1 MKNQDLTNFANA
13 LLSAPA
19 VRWNDTGEPAQPAV
33 VTAAAA
39 LAAKVDELGEL
50 RAQIADLV
58 DRAEQIRAD
67 LENAGLPIIDGHNY
81 RASLTTVKG
90 RTLTNWEA
98 IAKRFDP
105 SPQLIRAHT
114 KTGKESTRL
123 NMTARKITH

>member
-19 VRWNDTGEPAQPAV
+19 VRWNDIGEPAQPAA

-39 LAAKVDELGEL
+39 LAAKVDRLG
-50 RAQIADLV
+50 AMHAAIASMK
-58 DRAEQIRAD
+58 REAEQIRAD

-81 RASLTTVKG
+81 RATLTTVKG

-114 KTGKESTRL
+114 KAGKESTRL

>member
-1 MKNQDLTNFANA
+1 MHAMRLAII
-13 LLSAPA
+13 
-19 VRWNDTGEPAQPAV
+19 
-33 VTAAAA
+33 AAAGT

-81 RASLTTVKG
+81 RATLTTVKG